1 MIRKILIF
9 LAIIFI
15 VLATTYVSKLLFFKP
30 FSFNHFLTRQLVYD
44 ALESPEY
51 LTYIGI
57 LEKYGYRS
65 YNGKLSDYSL
75 KKDIKDLKKIKK
87 EYKIL
92 NSYEDK
98 DLSAEE
104 LTSKKISLFQMRNEI
119 DQKTKYPYHSYP
131 LIQMN
136 GLHTQILEFMT
147 DIHPIKDE
155 KDAKYYLS
163 RLEMIP
169 IVFSQVLE
177 KMEKRKNLKIFPPTF
192 MVERV
197 IGQIENII
205 DIPIPENPLVTIY
218 EDKLISIGMPKEL
231 INSYKNKASKI
242 IKEKVL
248 PSYQLLLLHL
258 HEIKPLSNINH
269 GVWSLPDGDNY
280 YSLRLRVMTTSNYSS
295 EQIHNIGLKEV
306 ERIKNEILSI
316 LKSEGYENIDNV
328 GEALIK
334 LNESEE
340 FLFEDNQKSRDEI
353 IEIYNNIIDEAYE
366 LMPQYF
372 LELPNSKVIVK
383 PVPAYSEKSAA
394 GGYYRGPSLDGKRPG
409 IFYANLY
416 DIKATPK
423 FGMKTLAF
431 HEAIPGH
438 HFQIALNLENKDLS
452 FFRKHGVNSTAY
464 TEGWAL
470 YAEQLAVEIGLSE
483 NPYDKIGFLQSEL
496 FRAVR
501 LVVDTGIHYK
511 KWSREEAIEYMY
523 NQTGKAMSSVIA
535 EIERYI
541 AWPGQACSYKIGM
554 LKILEL
560 RQNTKDI
567 LGNRFDI
574 RDFHNFILEN
584 GEVPLTVLEDNY
596 KIWIKDKK

>member
-1 MIRKILIF
+1 MIKKTIILIT
-9 LAIIFI
+9 IIF
-15 VLATTYVSKLLFFKP
+15 VTLATTYALKLLFFKP

-75 KKDIKDLKKIKK
+75 EKDIKDLKKLKK

-92 NSYEDK
+92 IAYKNEE
-98 DLSAEE
+98 LSAEE

-119 DQKTKYPYHSYP
+119 DQRTKYPYHSYP

-136 GLHTQILEFMT
+136 GLHTRILEFMT

-169 IVFSQVLE
+169 VVFSQILG
-177 KMEKRKNLKIFPPTF
+177 KMERRKNLKIFPPIF

-197 IGQIENII
+197 IGQIEDII
-205 DIPIPENPLVTIY
+205 DIPISKNPLITIY
-218 EDKLISIGMPKEL
+218 EDKLSSIGMSNDL
-231 INSYKNKASKI
+231 INSYKNKASRI

-258 HEIKPLSNINH
+258 HEIKPLSNTNH

-280 YSLRLRVMTTSNYSS
+280 YSLRLRVMTTSDYSA
-295 EQIHNIGLKEV
+295 EQIHNIGLNEV
-306 ERIKNEILSI
+306 KRVTNEIRNI
-316 LKSEGYENIDNV
+316 LKAEGYENVNNV
-328 GEALIK
+328 GEVLIK
-334 LNESEE
+334 LNENEK
-340 FLFEDNQKSRDEI
+340 FLFEDDQKSRNEI
-353 IEIYNNIIDEAYE
+353 IEIYNNIIDEAYV
-366 LMPQYF
+366 LMPKYF
-372 LELPNSKVIVK
+372 AELPKSKVIVK
-383 PVPAYSEKSAA
+383 PVPSYSEKSAA

-452 FFRKHGVNSTAY
+452 FYRKYGINSTAY

-483 NPYDKIGFLQSEL
+483 DPYDKIGFLQSEL

-511 KWSREEAIEYMY
+511 KWSREEAIDYMY
-523 NQTGKAMSSVIA
+523 KHTGKAMSSVIA

-560 RQNTKDI
+560 RQNTKEV
-567 LGNRFDI
+567 LGTRFDI
-574 RDFHNFILEN
+574 RDFHSFILEN

-596 KIWIKDKK
+596 KIWIKGKN

>member
-1 MIRKILIF
+1 MIRKILIPII
-9 LAIIFI
+9 IIFI
-15 VLATTYVSKLLFFKP
+15 TLFCIYVLKLIFFKP
-30 FSFNHFLTRQLVYD
+30 FSFNHFLARQFIVNTLD
-44 ALESPEY
+44 SPES
-51 LTYIGI
+51 LTYIG
-57 LEKYGYRS
+57 LFEKYGYRS

-75 KKDIKDLKKIKK
+75 EKDIKDLKKLKK

-92 NSYEDK
+92 NSYQDE
-98 DLSAEE
+98 DLSFNE
-104 LTSKKISLFQMRNEI
+104 LTSKKIAQFQMKNEI
-119 DQKTKYPYHSYP
+119 EQRTKYPYHTYP

-136 GLHTQILEFMT
+136 GLHTQLLEFMT

-155 KDAKYYLS
+155 KDAEYYLS
-163 RLEMIP
+163 RLEKIP
-169 IVFSQVLE
+169 EVFSQILE
-177 KMEKRKNLKIFPPTF
+177 KMEKRKELKIFPPVF

-205 DIPIPENPLVTIY
+205 DIPIKENPLITIY
-218 EDKLISIGMPKEL
+218 EEKLTTAGINPKTIKLSKE
-231 INSYKNKASKI
+231 KAEKI
-242 IKEKVL
+242 ITEKVL
-248 PSYQLLLLHL
+248 PSYQLLLMHL
-258 HEIKPLSNINH
+258 YEIRPKANINH
-269 GVWSLPDGDNY
+269 GVWSLPDGENY
-280 YSLRLRVMTTSNYSS
+280 YSLRLRIMTTSNYSAD
-295 EQIHNIGLKEV
+295 EIHNIGLSEV
-306 ERIKNEILSI
+306 ERITNEIIDI
-316 LKSEGYENIDNV
+316 LETEGYENIDDV
-328 GEALIK
+328 GQVLIE
-334 LNESEE
+334 LNESER
-340 FLFEDNQKSRDEI
+340 FLFEDNQSSRKEI
-353 IEIYNNIIDEAYE
+353 IDIYNNIVDESYE

-372 LELPNSKVIVK
+372 RKLPKSKVIVK

-438 HFQIALNLENKDLS
+438 HFQIALNLENTDLGI
-452 FFRKHGVNSTAY
+452 FRKYAVNSTAY

-483 NPYDKIGFLQSEL
+483 DPYDKIGFLQSDL

-501 LVVDTGIHYK
+501 LVVDTGIHHK
-511 KWSREEAIEYMY
+511 RWSREKAIDYMY
-523 NQTGKAMSSVIA
+523 KKTGKAMSSVVA

-560 RQNTKDI
+560 RQNAKEN

-574 RDFHNFILEN
+574 RDFHDFILEN

-596 KIWIKDKK
+596 KKWIKNKS